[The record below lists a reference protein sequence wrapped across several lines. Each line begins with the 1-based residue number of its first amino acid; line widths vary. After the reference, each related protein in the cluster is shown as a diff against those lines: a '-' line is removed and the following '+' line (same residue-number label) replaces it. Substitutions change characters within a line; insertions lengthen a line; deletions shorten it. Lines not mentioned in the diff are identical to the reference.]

1 MRVLEY
7 CTVLCK
13 PNLSPCFH
21 VLPILTLVLL
31 TTIPDLLKKTF
42 NMANPRTTVP
52 DLLKKMSRKSDQSVS
67 AAETLANDLDEIFQA
82 GELILPTDIVAYIF
96 PLLLNVFMFI
106 YIQIKSFGSH
116 LKETKRQKKV
126 D

>member
-1 MRVLEY
+1 
-7 CTVLCK
+7 
-13 PNLSPCFH
+13 
-21 VLPILTLVLL
+21 
-31 TTIPDLLKKTF
+31 
-42 NMANPRTTVP
+42 MANPRTTVP
-52 DLLKKMSRKSDQSVS
+52 DLRRKSDQSVS